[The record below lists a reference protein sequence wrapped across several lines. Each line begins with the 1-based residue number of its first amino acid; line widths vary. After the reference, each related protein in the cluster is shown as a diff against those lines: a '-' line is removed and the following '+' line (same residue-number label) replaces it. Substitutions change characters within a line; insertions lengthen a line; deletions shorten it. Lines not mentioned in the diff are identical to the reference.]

1 MHLTISVACVRKY
14 GRILNFVIDF
24 DIFFCLSSVNLS
36 GMDLGI
42 LSLMLELR
50 RVSESGGSF
59 AYLYNKG
66 QGRMGFQS

>member
-1 MHLTISVACVRKY
+1 M
-14 GRILNFVIDF
+14 IDF